1 MLGSKSQTVHISSLP
16 PAYEQEREER
26 RERQIP
32 PAYEQEREERRKR
45 QIPPAYEQER
55 EERRERQI
63 IKHLRLYSF
72 GVGG

>member
-16 PAYEQEREER
+16 SAYEQEREER
-26 RERQIP
+26 RE
-32 PAYEQEREERRKR
+32 R